1 MQRVVARREVA
12 HVCMSRVLIV
22 GVDTLSNPVKLTRLE
37 THFCRLHHSTWSVNL
52 FISRQDSPEVLTH
65 ETLV

>member
-1 MQRVVARREVA
+1 MYGSRVV
-12 HVCMSRVLIV
+12 II
-22 GVDTLSNPVKLTRLE
+22 GVDTLSNSVKLTRLE
-37 THFCRLHHSTWSVNL
+37 IHLCRRFHHLTWSVNR